1 VVTATGAV
9 ACVSTAPLVTAL
21 GASINYAQVEVGST
35 FWTPRFTLDYKI
47 TEDHLVYASVGLG
60 KKPGGLSPLSGVQN
74 AATNTYD
81 PEEMWVYEVGAKT
94 TWLEGRLVVNGALY
108 FQDYGEKQVSVT
120 QTIPDPPFTATRVV
134 NAAAAEVK
142 GLEVEV
148 NAAPTDFFSMAASY
162 TYNDGEYKEFT
173 DISNSAS
180 GLSRAAVAQPNN
192 ACREVI
198 RVGTGSRCVVDYSG
212 NKLEGAPK
220 HSVQL
225 GGQVRGDISA
235 DLGWFVDAD
244 ARYQSKRFTSFENS
258 LVMDSY
264 VTVDLRAGV
273 EKESWTVTAYVNNLF
288 DDDTLKASAVY
299 IQDWGT
305 SFIAPRSTA
314 VTSLASA
321 VLPDK
326 RQFGVRASLNF

>member
-1 VVTATGAV
+1 
-9 ACVSTAPLVTAL
+9 
-21 GASINYAQVEVGST
+21 
-35 FWTPRFTLDYKI
+35 
-47 TEDHLVYASVGLG
+47 
-60 KKPGGLSPLSGVQN
+60 
-74 AATNTYD
+74 
-81 PEEMWVYEVGAKT
+81 
-94 TWLEGRLVVNGALY
+94 
-108 FQDYGEKQVSVT
+108 
-120 QTIPDPPFTATRVV
+120 
-134 NAAAAEVK
+134 EVK

-148 NAAPTDFFSMAASY
+148 NAAPNDFFSMAASY

-180 GLSRAAVAQPNN
+180 GLSRAAVAQPEN

-198 RVGTGSRCVVDYSG
+198 RVGTGSRCLVDYSG

-235 DLGWFVDAD
+235 DLGWFMDAD

-273 EKESWTVTAYVNNLF
+273 EKEAWTVTAYVNNVF
-288 DDDTLKASAVY
+288 NDDTLKASAVY